1 MYIEICSSFGVLLRW
16 LDIDH
21 SSFFCFVYG
30 SKARSN
36 SLVARNHEISLH
48 EINTLDWDELLVEA
62 DMTNQSSPTE
72 GTYIT

>member
-1 MYIEICSSFGVLLRW
+1 MFIIWSSLRW

-21 SSFFCFVYG
+21 SSFFYFIFVFG
-30 SKARSN
+30 FKARSN

-48 EINTLDWDELLVEA
+48 EINTLDWDELLVETG
-62 DMTNQSSPTE
+62 MTNQSSPTQ